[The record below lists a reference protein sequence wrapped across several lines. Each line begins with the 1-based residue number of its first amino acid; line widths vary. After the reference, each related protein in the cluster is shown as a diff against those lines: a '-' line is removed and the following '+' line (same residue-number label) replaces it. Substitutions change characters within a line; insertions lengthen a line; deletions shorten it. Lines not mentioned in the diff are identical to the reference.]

1 MEYLGGGGHQL
12 QAACQ
17 IKGTTIE
24 EAKVE
29 CIIKIL
35 KFWRV

>member
-17 IKGTTIE
+17 IKDIFIKEARNMLIE
-24 EAKVE
+24 A
-29 CIIKIL
+29 IDRWL
-35 KFWRV
+35 N

>member
-17 IKGTTIE
+17 IKGVTIE
-24 EAKVE
+24 EVKNML
-29 CIIKIL
+29 L
-35 KFWRV
+35 KAIDRWLG